1 MTASARQPHH
11 SRQGQRLLALLLAV
25 LLSVASLS
33 GHAAMDACA
42 SDCSAP
48 PAEMLAGADLD
59 CSTCAVVAAA
69 PVMASLPAATPI
81 DAAGPALVDH
91 APLPARPPPRP

>member
-1 MTASARQPHH
+1 MTAPARHPQP
-11 SRQGQRLLALLLAV
+11 RPGQRLLALLLAV

-33 GHAAMDACA
+33 GHATTDACA
-42 SDCSAP
+42 SDCGLP
-48 PAEMLAGADLD
+48 QAEMLAGGDLD
-59 CSTCAVVAAA
+59 CGTCAAVATA
-69 PVMASLPAATPI
+69 PVMAALPAATPL

>member
-1 MTASARQPHH
+1 MTAPARHPQ
-11 SRQGQRLLALLLAV
+11 SRPGQRLLALLLAL

-33 GHAAMDACA
+33 GHATTDACA
-42 SDCSAP
+42 SDCGIP
-48 PAEMLAGADLD
+48 QAEMLAGDDLD
-59 CSTCAVVAAA
+59 CGTCAALAAA
-69 PVMASLPAATPI
+69 PVMAALPAATPF